1 MAIWPGATDP
11 TSRTSDA
18 LLVEGLA
25 KGDETA
31 LRRLIELYGSY
42 VYGRTLQIL
51 RQPHLAEEAAQDALL
66 ALWWD
71 PKRFDLQKG
80 NLRSFLMGIARFK
93 AIDIIRH
100 EEAARSRDVLAAE
113 AERFLTTPAATKSVE
128 DSMVIRDAISQLPLP
143 KREVIYLA
151 YFRGLTYRE
160 VSKVLS
166 IPEGTVKT
174 RIRSSLIALKAIVI
188 EGEPA

>member
-1 MAIWPGATDP
+1 MATQPGANDP
-11 TSRTSDA
+11 TDMASDA

-25 KGDETA
+25 KRDESA
-31 LRRLIELYGSY
+31 LRRLIELYAPY
-42 VYGRTLQIL
+42 VYGRTLQLL
-51 RQPHLAEEAAQDALL
+51 RQPHLAEEAAQDVLL
-66 ALWWD
+66 VLWWN
-71 PKRFDLQKG
+71 PERFDLKKG
-80 NLRSFLMGIARFK
+80 NLRSFLLGIARFK

-100 EEAARSRDVLAAE
+100 EEAARSRDLLIAE
-113 AERFLTTPAATKSVE
+113 AKGSLATPAANDVIE

-151 YFRGLTYRE
+151 YYRGLTYRE

-174 RIRSSLIALKAIVI
+174 RIRSSLIALKAIMTQ
-188 EGEPA
+188 GEPA

>member
-1 MAIWPGATDP
+1 MAIQPSASDP
-11 TSRTSDA
+11 TAPTADA

-25 KGDETA
+25 KRDESA
-31 LRRLIELYGSY
+31 LRRLIELYGPY

-51 RQPHLAEEAAQDALL
+51 RKPELAEEAAQDALL
-66 ALWWD
+66 VLWWD
-71 PKRFDLQKG
+71 PERFDLKKG

-93 AIDIIRH
+93 AIDVIRH
-100 EEAARSRDVLAAE
+100 EEAARSRDVLVAE
-113 AERFLTTPAATKSVE
+113 AEGYLTTPAADEGIE
-128 DSMVIRDAISQLPLP
+128 DSMVVRDAVSQLPLP

-174 RIRSSLIALKAIVI
+174 RIRSSLIALSATLTQA
-188 EGEPA
+188 EPA